1 MFENFKS
8 QLLKIDKRFF
18 KGIIKSFYMR
28 HIKYKGKACL
38 LTKELYFPPHT
49 SSNKNI
55 RMGPADQ
62 LLAIGGDLSPER
74 IILAFKS
81 GIYPASSINQPIL
94 WWTSE
99 IRCVLFP
106 YHLHISKVMWRLIK
120 HNSFRLTVDKAFY
133 DVINACTE
141 SREDYTWLTP
151 ERRKSCCTLHDLGYK
166 HSIEVWQDENLV
178 AGLFGFTI
186 GSYFY
191 ISSMFTRINHASK
204 FAMIALTIRLE
215 ELNFTMLDCGTWPT
229 DHLNSMGVVI
239 IDRDE
244 FLELLDQ
251 SINAPDIIENWEDI
265 FENWDFC
272 QAVRNHLVKNHLDQ
286 MS

>member
-1 MFENFKS
+1 MLRQLKS
-8 QLLKIDKRFF
+8 QFLEIDKRFF
-18 KGIIKSFYMR
+18 NGKLKSFYSR
-28 HIKYKGKACL
+28 HLQYKGKAYF

-55 RMGPADQ
+55 RMGPEDQ
-62 LLAIGGDLSPER
+62 LLAVGGDLTPER
-74 IILAFKS
+74 IILAFKN
-81 GIYPASSINQPIL
+81 GIYPSSIKHQPIL

-106 YHLHISKVMWRLIK
+106 NHIHISKVMWRLIK
-120 HNSFRLTVDKAFY
+120 HNSFHLTTDKAFH
-133 DVINACTE
+133 DVVEACTE
-141 SREDYTWLTP
+141 SRDDYTWLTP
-151 ERRKSCCTLHDLGYK
+151 DRRKSCCILHDLGYK
-166 HSIEVWQDENLV
+166 HSVEVWQDENLV
-178 AGLFGFTI
+178 AGLFGFTL

-215 ELNFTMLDCGTWPT
+215 ELNYTILDCGTWPT
-229 DHLNSMGVVI
+229 DHLKSMGAVI

-251 SINAPDIIENWEDI
+251 SINAHESIENWEDL

-272 QAVRNHLVKNHLDQ
+272 QAVRNHLVKNHLDPI
-286 MS
+286 S